1 MPPQS
6 LLIQLATT
14 AADVEFNAHNA
25 ECGCLSEPDADRL
38 GLRVRLDTRAP
49 ELLADP
55 GLFEATEGQ
64 SAQLAPVYF
73 DNARVDGVS

>member
-25 ECGCLSEPDADRL
+25 ECGCLDEKELSIL
-38 GLRVRLDTRAP
+38 GQNLMPTAL
-49 ELLADP
+49 
-55 GLFEATEGQ
+55 
-64 SAQLAPVYF
+64 
-73 DNARVDGVS
+73 VSV